1 MDSHGTG
8 VGKGPFGGAGRYWE
22 LLAGFGGGK
31 LLVKTEVLVNFG
43 GLGRG
48 DSSRQT
54 QAGISGILR
63 GPVSLTG
70 FLLGLWI
77 SGGISD

>member
-1 MDSHGTG
+1 MGPEWGRVPLGLLVGTG
-8 VGKGPFGGAGRYWE
+8 SFWQG
-22 LLAGFGGGK
+22 LGGK